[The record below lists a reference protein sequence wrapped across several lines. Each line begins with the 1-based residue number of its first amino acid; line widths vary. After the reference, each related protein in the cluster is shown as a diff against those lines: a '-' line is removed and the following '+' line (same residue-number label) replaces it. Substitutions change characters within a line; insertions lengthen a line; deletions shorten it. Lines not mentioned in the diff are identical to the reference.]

1 MVNIRLWFYPVYR
14 RETHR
19 IFLAT
24 KTMLPLLAFTRD
36 EKSVRF
42 HYMQTFKM
50 FHAIV
55 TVALLKQ
62 RRQIE
67 FWQTFPHSFSTCGTY
82 HTTFTEF
89 FLRVIFCRFFFYR
102 V

>member
-89 FLRVIFCRFFFYR
+89 FLRVIFCRFFYR